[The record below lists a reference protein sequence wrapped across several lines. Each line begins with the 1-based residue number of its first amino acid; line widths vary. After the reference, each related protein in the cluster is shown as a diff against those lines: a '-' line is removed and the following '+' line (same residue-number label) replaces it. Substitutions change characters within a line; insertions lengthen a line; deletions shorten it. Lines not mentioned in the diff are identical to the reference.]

1 MSPGSTVSASCAA
14 IGPPS
19 PASPIAGSARL
30 PTITGCTNST
40 ATWRASER
48 ADGVAPAA
56 ISRPPAAKRSA
67 IAWHSRAIRSAS
79 ASKKRRAAAL
89 RAAAALTPARAPGAC
104 SSHARNSSTPSP
116 VRALSCIALDARV
129 DRVEVV
135 QVAVHVEVDVREQVE
150 LVDARPARRRGTS
163 AGT

>member
-14 IGPPS
+14 SGPPS

-48 ADGVAPAA
+48 ADGVSPAA

-79 ASKKRRAAAL
+79 ASKNRRAAVAAGGG
-89 RAAAALTPARAPGAC
+89 RA
-104 SSHARNSSTPSP
+104 S
-116 VRALSCIALDARV
+116 
-129 DRVEVV
+129 
-135 QVAVHVEVDVREQVE
+135 
-150 LVDARPARRRGTS
+150 RRRAHRDS
-163 AGT
+163 LQP